1 MSQAGKQDWKRRRV
15 ECGGGLEEGGTRD
28 GGRGTGSCSA
38 TRVVG
43 SGAAVAF
50 LVPSFSSAQNRQHE
64 PAPDDNRSEVNSELK
79 I

>member
-1 MSQAGKQDWKRRRV
+1 MEEDWRR
-15 ECGGGLEEGGTRD
+15 EGR
-28 GGRGTGSCSA
+28 GRGTGSCSA
-38 TRVVG
+38 TRVVR